1 MSAFMNN
8 PGYKYLTKLRYSAY
22 VHPTKEIAMKRCHL
36 LFTLV
41 LVALIAMT
49 GCKTKVKRVEVDE
62 VIDLSG
68 RWNDSDAQLVSA
80 EMISDI
86 ATRPWVEEFT
96 AKNGKKP
103 VIIVGTIRNLS
114 SEHIQTATFAK
125 DLERDLVNNGRVTF
139 VASKV
144 ERGELREERM
154 EQQTW
159 STAETQKRLAAET
172 GADYMLQGSIKSII
186 DQEGKESVKFYQVDM
201 ELIHLESN
209 EKVWI
214 GNKKI
219 KKLVKKRSL
228 KL

>member
-1 MSAFMNN
+1 V
-8 PGYKYLTKLRYSAY
+8 RYSAY
-22 VHPTKEIAMKRCHL
+22 VHPTKEIAMKRSQL
-36 LFTLV
+36 LFSFA
-41 LVALIAMT
+41 LVALIAVT
-49 GCKTKVKRVEVDE
+49 GCKTKVKRVDTDE
-62 VIDLSG
+62 TIDLSG
-68 RWNDSDAQLVSA
+68 RWNDTDSQLVSS
-80 EMISDI
+80 EMIADI
-86 ATRPWVEEFT
+86 AARPWVEEYT

-114 SEHIQTATFAK
+114 SEHIETATFSK
-125 DLERDLVNNGRVTF
+125 DLERELVNDGRVTF
-139 VASKV
+139 VASKQ

-186 DQEGKESVKFYQVDM
+186 DQEGRQSVKFYQIDM

-219 KKLVKKRSL
+219 KKLVKKRSM